1 MCYVYIYGCVTLLTF
16 HTKLQLENSMCT
28 WHQAVPKRPF
38 PDPSPVQTSQALCC
52 PSHPEYHGCRGMR
65 T

>member
-38 PDPSPVQTSQALCC
+38 PTPALCRQVRLC
-52 PSHPEYHGCRGMR
+52 AAHPTQNTMAAWV
-65 T
+65 